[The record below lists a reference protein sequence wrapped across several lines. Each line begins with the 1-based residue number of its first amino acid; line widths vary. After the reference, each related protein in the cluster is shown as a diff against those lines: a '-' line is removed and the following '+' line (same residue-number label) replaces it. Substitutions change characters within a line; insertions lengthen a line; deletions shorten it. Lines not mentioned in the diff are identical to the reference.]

1 MRHPAGGRHEWLERH
16 TRTMKRRSTDQY
28 RVALGRMPLGDGRG
42 GTLGLMHESS
52 LDVSTEVLRERLARD
67 GYLLVRDVLPR
78 DAVLAG
84 QRRIA
89 EELDMNGWSFKDR
102 ARLLVGDD
110 FPRPAGWSAHT
121 GSTVG
126 RKFSNQ
132 ALMHATEVSRV
143 LEGPEIFGLFRRLF
157 GEEASTLDM
166 KWLRAMTPTRDA
178 PPSGDIHLD
187 HV

>member
-1 MRHPAGGRHEWLERH
+1 MENQNDIMGLPGY
-16 TRTMKRRSTDQY
+16 Q
-28 RVALGRMPLGDGRG
+28 VALERMPLGDGRS
-42 GTLGLMHESS
+42 GTLGQMHESS
-52 LDVSTEVLRERLARD
+52 LGDGPSLLRERLARD

-89 EELDMNGWSFKDR
+89 EELQTNGWPFKDVS
-102 ARLLVGDD
+102 RLLVGDD

-126 RKFSNQ
+126 TKFSNQ
-132 ALMHATEVSRV
+132 ELMHTPEVARV
-143 LEGPEIFGLFRRLF
+143 LEGPEIFGLFQQIF

-166 KWLRAMTPTRDA
+166 KWLRAMTPAGDA
-178 PPSGDIHLD
+178 PPTGDIHLD
-187 HV
+187 YV

>member
-1 MRHPAGGRHEWLERH
+1 MVTASIFTPMPEQPSGY
-16 TRTMKRRSTDQY
+16 Q
-28 RVALGRMPLGDGRG
+28 VALGKMPLGDGRG
-42 GTLGLMHESS
+42 GTLGQMHESS
-52 LDVSTEVLRERLARD
+52 LGDGPSVLRERLARD

-89 EELDMNGWSFKDR
+89 EELENHGWPFKDR
-102 ARLLVGDD
+102 SGLLVGDD

-126 RKFSNQ
+126 RKFDNQ
-132 ALMHATEVSRV
+132 KLMHTPEVARV
-143 LEGPEIFGLFRRLF
+143 LEGPEIFGLFQLLF

-166 KWLRAMTPTRDA
+166 KWLRAMTPAGDA
-178 PPSGDIHLD
+178 PPTGDIHLD